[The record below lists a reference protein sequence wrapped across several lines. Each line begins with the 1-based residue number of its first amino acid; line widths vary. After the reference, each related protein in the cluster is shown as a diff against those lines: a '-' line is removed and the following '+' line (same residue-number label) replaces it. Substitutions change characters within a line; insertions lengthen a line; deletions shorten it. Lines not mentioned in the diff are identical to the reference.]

1 MLKTRSRFFFTLILL
16 ALWPLLA
23 GCAGGDSSPPPIA
36 FQPTPTLMPT
46 PTLAGNAPAAPTPP
60 ITPPA
65 AGGTMATEGETA
77 VSPAN
82 QPSNPTNQPTLPTGP
97 TPQPNE
103 RLTIG
108 RAALQVENFALAA
121 EQFAAALAEPDFLSG
136 AAERDALYNLGRAT
150 LGDGRSADAIRAF
163 EQLLLDP
170 AAPDPAHFFLGQAY
184 EAQGRYADAAPAYQR
199 YLDLHPDTAAYV
211 GPILAAN
218 HLALGDRAAAIAA
231 FETAVSAPAHRI
243 TAVANRVRL
252 AEFYREDGRFAEAI
266 AQYDA
271 ARDTAIT
278 EATKGQM
285 TYLAGLTEIQ
295 AGNTEAG
302 HQRFLDGVANF
313 PGAAETHQGLVA
325 LVNAS
330 VPVDNFQR
338 GLVNLNVK
346 SFQPAVNAFNNVI
359 AADPAGY
366 RPDVHLYLAW
376 AYEGL
381 GDWET
386 ALAELDKLA
395 ASDPATALIE
405 RGRMLGRAGNGV
417 AAREAY
423 RAYLTQ
429 YPDGADAPQA
439 AWETAV
445 LTARLGETLAAIE
458 AYREVAARYPTH
470 QNAALGLYRAGWL
483 ANNLE
488 DRETAVALWWQAA
501 DQYPFSDA
509 GNEAL
514 LWLLR
519 TLPEMVDGGET
530 AVVGQ
535 GLPATI
541 PPTPPP
547 GAVPTITPPAESAPR
562 QEPGERAPADLLA
575 LARARAAASTLPVY
589 GAIRARDLAQGRD
602 PFTPANRL
610 NLAIAGDAAAQA
622 EAEAWLRD
630 QLGLAPDA
638 PVRPLAPELAFD
650 QRRILGDKLWQIGL
664 RESAKRELEDLR
676 QEMRDNPLASYQ
688 LALYFRDLGLYR
700 SSILAAEAI
709 LSHFSISVFDAPKF
723 IGRLSYPIYYAEQ
736 IVPLAESYGFD
747 PLLQF
752 SLVRQESL
760 YESFARSFAAA
771 QGLSQVIPDTGAWIA
786 QRLSWPNFVNED
798 LYKPYVGLAFGS
810 YYLDVQLAA
819 FNQHVHAALA
829 AYNAGPGNA
838 QRWYNVAGGDIDRF
852 KEAVDF
858 AETRLYIERIY
869 LGHAV
874 YRFLYGE

>member
-1 MLKTRSRFFFTLILL
+1 MLKTPSQFLFTLILL

-23 GCAGGDSSPPPIA
+23 GCAGGNSSPPPLA

-46 PTLAGNAPAAPTPP
+46 PTLASNAPVLPTPP
-60 ITPPA
+60 ITPRA
-65 AGGTMATEGETA
+65 DSGAMVTEGETA
-77 VSPAN
+77 VSPIN
-82 QPSNPTNQPTLPTGP
+82 QPASPTNTPTGP
-97 TPQPNE
+97 TPQPGE
-103 RLTIG
+103 RLAIG
-108 RAALQVENFALAA
+108 QSALQIEDFTLAA
-121 EQFAAALAEPDFLSG
+121 EQFAAALAEPDFLTG
-136 AAERDALYNLGRAT
+136 AAQRDALYNLGRAT
-150 LGDGRSADAIRAF
+150 LGDGRYAEAIRAF
-163 EQLLLDP
+163 EQLLLDN

-184 EAQGRYADAAPAYQR
+184 EAQGRYADAIAAYQR
-199 YLDLHPDTAAYV
+199 YLDIHPDTAAYV
-211 GPILAAN
+211 GPIIAAN
-218 HLALGDRAAAIAA
+218 HLALGDRAAAVAA
-231 FETAVSAPAHRI
+231 YETAVSAPAHRI
-243 TAVANRVRL
+243 TAVANRTRL

-285 TYLAGLTEIQ
+285 TFLAGSTELL

-302 HQRFLDGVANF
+302 HQRYLEGVRDY
-313 PGAAETHQGLVA
+313 PGAAETHQGLVV
-325 LVNAS
+325 LVNNG

-338 GLVNLNVK
+338 GLVNLNAK
-346 SFQPAVNAFNNVI
+346 SFQPAVNAFSNVI

-366 RPDVHLYLAW
+366 RPDTHLYLAY

-381 GDWET
+381 GNWEA

-395 ASDPATALIE
+395 ASDAPTALIE
-405 RGRMLGRAGNGV
+405 RGRMLARAGNGA

-423 RAYLTQ
+423 RAYLAQ
-429 YPDGADAPQA
+429 YPDGADAAQA

-445 LTARLGETLAAIE
+445 LTARLGETQAAIE
-458 AYREVAARYPTH
+458 AYQTVAANYPSY

-483 ANNLE
+483 ANNGG
-488 DRETAVALWWQAA
+488 DQETAVALWWQAA

-519 TLPEMVDGGET
+519 TLPEMVGGGET
-530 AVVGQ
+530 AVVAAPGI
-535 GLPATI
+535 L
-541 PPTPPP
+541 PTPPP
-547 GAVPTITPPAESAPR
+547 GEVPTVTPAAESAPR
-562 QEPGERAPADLLA
+562 QDAAGRTPTELLN

-589 GAIRARDLAQGRD
+589 GAIRARDLAQGRE

-638 PVRPLAPELAFD
+638 PVRALAPELAFD

-676 QEMRDNPLASYQ
+676 QEVRDNPLASYQ

-709 LSHFSISVFDAPKF
+709 LFHFSISVFDAPKF
-723 IGRLSYPIYYAEQ
+723 IGRLSYPVYYAEQ
-736 IVPLAESYGFD
+736 IVPLADSYGFD
-747 PLLQF
+747 PMLQF

-786 QRLSWPNFVNED
+786 QRLNWPNFVNED

-819 FNQHVHAALA
+819 FNEHVHAALA
-829 AYNAGPGNA
+829 AYNAGPGNS
-838 QRWYNVAGGDIDRF
+838 QRWYNIAGGDIDRF
-852 KEAVDF
+852 KETVDF

>member
-1 MLKTRSRFFFTLILL
+1 MLKTRSQFLFTLILF
-16 ALWPLLA
+16 ALWPLA
-23 GCAGGDSSPPPIA
+23 GCAGGNSSPPPIA

-46 PTLAGNAPAAPTPP
+46 PTLAGNAPVAPTPP
-60 ITPPA
+60 ITPRA
-65 AGGTMATEGETA
+65 DSGMMGDEGETA

-82 QPSNPTNQPTLPTGP
+82 QPTNPTNPTNTPSGP
-97 TPQPNE
+97 TPQPGE

-108 RAALQVENFALAA
+108 QTALQVENFTLAA

-136 AAERDALYNLGRAT
+136 AAQRDALYNLGRAT
-150 LGDGRSADAIRAF
+150 LGDGRYAEAIRAF
-163 EQLLLDP
+163 EQLLLDA
-170 AAPDPAHFFLGQAY
+170 AAPDPAHFLLGQAY
-184 EAQGRYADAAPAYQR
+184 EAQGRYADAAAAYQR

-211 GPILAAN
+211 GPIIAAN
-218 HLALGDRAAAIAA
+218 HLALGDRAAAVAA
-231 FETAVSAPAHRI
+231 YETAVSAPAHRI
-243 TAVANRVRL
+243 TAVANRTRL

-285 TYLAGLTEIQ
+285 TYLSGLTEIQ

-302 HQRFLDGVANF
+302 HQRFLDGVANY

-325 LVNAS
+325 LVNAG

-359 AADPAGY
+359 TADPAGY
-366 RPDVHLYLAW
+366 RPDTHLYLAY
-376 AYEGL
+376 AQEGL
-381 GDWET
+381 GNWEL

-405 RGRMLGRAGNGV
+405 RGRMLGRAGNGA

-429 YPDGADAPQA
+429 FPDGADAPQA

-458 AYREVAARYPTH
+458 AYREVADRYPAH

-519 TLPEMVDGGET
+519 TLPEMVEEGET
-530 AVVGQ
+530 AVV
-535 GLPATI
+535 I
-541 PPTPPP
+541 PGISPTPPP
-547 GAVPTITPPAESAPR
+547 GEVPTITPPAESAPR
-562 QEPGERAPADLLA
+562 QTPGERTLTDLLT

-589 GAIRARDLAQGRD
+589 GAIRARDLAQERD

-610 NLAIAGDAAAQA
+610 NLAVADDSAAQA

-709 LSHFSISVFDAPKF
+709 LFHFNISVFDAPKF
-723 IGRLSYPIYYAEQ
+723 IGRLSYPIYYAEE
-736 IVPLAESYGFD
+736 IMPLAEAYGFD
-747 PLLQF
+747 PLIQF
-752 SLVRQESL
+752 ALVRQESL

-838 QRWYNVAGGDIDRF
+838 QRWYNIAGGDIDRF
-852 KEAVDF
+852 KETVDF